1 LCAKQIHPFVV
12 KEIHN
17 FLIPKNARSLAGG
30 GTRTPEEEVFS
41 QEHGMQVLTLDKSH
55 LLIMC
60 WLQIV
65 YQQSILSTSHP
76 FQIFVLLY
84 YGEQTTE
91 TVM

>member
-1 LCAKQIHPFVV
+1 
-12 KEIHN
+12 
-17 FLIPKNARSLAGG
+17 
-30 GTRTPEEEVFS
+30 
-41 QEHGMQVLTLDKSH
+41 MQVLTHDKSH

-84 YGEQTTE
+84 YGEE
-91 TVM
+91 TNNGNCNAVDMPAAMEKEQECQA